1 MNHQT
6 QGPFRNEGVELIDVG
21 DVPSVPHA
29 VIRSEGERWVALV
42 EIMDG
47 ECEANARLIPA
58 ALNAFDKA
66 GRALG
71 VDAAE
76 LAERIDLAALITAL
90 QAVNARINGEFDHP
104 ALAAH
109 GPLGFYAEDCL
120 AIVRKALAGLPEE
133 LSS

>member
-6 QGPFRNEGVELIDVG
+6 QGPYRNEGVELIDVG

-42 EIMDG
+42 ELTDE
-47 ECEANARLIPA
+47 ECAANARLVPA

-76 LAERIDLAALITAL
+76 LAERIDLAALLSNLRAL
-90 QAVNARINGEFDHP
+90 
-104 ALAAH
+104 LAADKD
-109 GPLGFYAEDCL
+109 GNPILF
-120 AIVRKALAGLPEE
+120 RALDTAHKDGAADALIDLHEQMKRLE
-133 LSS
+133 AVTA